1 MKTYFRVFINFKQN
15 NWTRLLPIAEFV
27 YNNAK
32 NASTGHTFLELNYGY
47 YLRVFYKK
55 SINSCSKS
63 STIDKLAVKLKDVIF
78 IYKKNF

>member
-15 NWTRLLPIAEFV
+15 NWTRFLPIAEFV

-32 NASTGHTFLELNYGY
+32 NASTCHMFFELNYGY

-55 SINSCSKS
+55 GIDPCSKS
-63 STIDKLAVKLKDVIF
+63 STIDKLAIKLKNVIF